1 MIKEFEGKSE
11 KEAID
16 NAVAELNLDREQFDV
31 EIMESTKGGIFRKGN
46 VKIRVYLQGESRA
59 PEANPAGKP
68 AARASGKPAGK
79 PATRSAAK
87 AAPAER
93 TKARNGFP
101 AGGGSTTDPQPQDE
115 FETKLIEFIETVTK
129 KMGYPGRANIAYR
142 EPNKVG
148 FNIDS
153 EHSGILIG
161 KKGKNLDSLQ
171 LLANIYAGRLDEG
184 RRVVVD
190 AENYR
195 SRHEESII
203 KNARRTASQVRKS
216 RRSRLL
222 EPMNPFERRLVHTTL
237 NDMNDIETKS
247 EGEGLYK
254 QVRIIFRG
262 ADSRRY

>member
-46 VKIRVYLQGESRA
+46 VRIRVYLQGESRA
-59 PEANPAGKP
+59 PEA
-68 AARASGKPAGK
+68 KPAGK
-79 PATRSAAK
+79 PAPKAPK
-87 AAPAER
+87 AASAERPER
-93 TKARNGFP
+93 TKERTGFP

-190 AENYR
+190 AEDYR
-195 SRHEESII
+195 SRHEDNII
-203 KNARRTASQVRKS
+203 RDARRTAAQVRKS
-216 RRSRLL
+216 KRSRLL

>member
-46 VKIRVYLQGESRA
+46 VRIRVYLQGESRA
-59 PEANPAGKP
+59 PEA
-68 AARASGKPAGK
+68 KPAGK
-79 PATRSAAK
+79 PAPKAAK
-87 AAPAER
+87 AAKPAPTER
-93 TKARNGFP
+93 TKERTGFP

-115 FETKLIEFIETVTK
+115 FETKLVEFIETVTK

-262 ADSRRY
+262 GRPQRY